1 MAVSTDS
8 RLLPGQVSLG
18 ERSSE
23 QNNSLIVIDSSG
35 VRTHKD
41 ERSNEAGTVMID
53 EQSDYRRADKSKG

>member
-1 MAVSTDS
+1 MAMSEDL

-41 ERSNEAGTVMID
+41 ERSNEAGTMMI
-53 EQSDYRRADKSKG
+53 EQSDYRSAAKRKK